1 MDKIKSN
8 ILLIGLN
15 TTYIIH
21 NNIVWGI
28 NLLKKKYLFLIIL
41 VFLFAVSAV
50 SAEEIGNETNL
61 LVNNHDSSL
70 TTESVDENILTDSY
84 ETFHELQDEKENVE
98 KSGFINLTV
107 PELTKYYGGPERF
120 VVTLTDD
127 DNPLPNQQIHIV
139 IKGATYTRTTDDNGE
154 ASLAINLN
162 SDVYDVAVNYEDIS
176 VNSKI
181 TVLSTINAG
190 GVEISGNSGVYYAT
204 FLDSSGNYLAKHTEV
219 TFYFNDIYTVEEIID
234 NKGTAILDIG
244 GESGEYIIT
253 AFNPVTGEMSTKEF
267 AVVSYINDNNDYDSN
282 DYLIYVPN
290 VTKYYKE
297 SKMLYVTLKDKY
309 GQPMANEDVKIT
321 LNGQTYIKTTDNEG
335 IASKAIDLNS
345 GKYDVVTEYR
355 DSKVYSTVT
364 VVDTVVANDF
374 TKIYRNGTQ
383 YYATF
388 LDSNGNAIAENT
400 PIEIN
405 INGVFYTRYTND
417 KGVARMNINLNPG
430 TYILTATNPVTGE
443 QHTTKITVLSSI
455 VENNNIVMNYKDGS
469 RYQVK
474 IIGDDGKPAGAGV
487 KVRFNI
493 NGVFYDRT
501 TDANGYAGLNINLIP
516 GTYTI
521 TAEYNDLRAS
531 NTIRISSVLES
542 KNLNMKFRDG
552 SKFEAKIVDNQ
563 GNPHAGQTVT
573 FNINGV
579 FYTKTTDYDGIARLS
594 INLPAGEYI
603 ITSSY
608 NGLNAANSVN
618 IAPDYLY
625 YTIGSNPLDYD
636 YYMNE
641 YNKFSFDWHYSPQWG
656 AMVRTIYDVYGNQGM
671 EIQDQYIHYG
681 TKYVCWEESTGKE
694 ITLNSAGEVIRWS
707 YGRGYSEEYIRYDYN
722 NNIIERGKWVY
733 Q

>member
-1 MDKIKSN
+1 
-8 ILLIGLN
+8 
-15 TTYIIH
+15 
-21 NNIVWGI
+21 
-28 NLLKKKYLFLIIL
+28 
-41 VFLFAVSAV
+41 
-50 SAEEIGNETNL
+50 
-61 LVNNHDSSL
+61 
-70 TTESVDENILTDSY
+70 
-84 ETFHELQDEKENVE
+84 
-98 KSGFINLTV
+98 
-107 PELTKYYGGPERF
+107 
-120 VVTLTDD
+120 
-127 DNPLPNQQIHIV
+127 
-139 IKGATYTRTTDDNGE
+139 
-154 ASLAINLN
+154 
-162 SDVYDVAVNYEDIS
+162 
-176 VNSKI
+176 
-181 TVLSTINAG
+181 
-190 GVEISGNSGVYYAT
+190 
-204 FLDSSGNYLAKHTEV
+204 
-219 TFYFNDIYTVEEIID
+219 
-234 NKGTAILDIG
+234 
-244 GESGEYIIT
+244 
-253 AFNPVTGEMSTKEF
+253 MSTKEF
-267 AVVSYINDNNDYDSN
+267 AVVSYINDNN

-579 FYTKTTDYDGIARLS
+579 FYTKTTDYDGIARLN
-594 INLPAGEYI
+594 INLPAGNYI
-603 ITSSY
+603 ITSMY

-618 IAPDYLY
+618 ITPDYLY

-641 YNKFSFDWHYSPQWG
+641 YNKFSLDWKYSPQWG
-656 AMVRTIYDVYGNQGM
+656 GMVRTIYDIYGNQGL
-671 EIQDQYIHYG
+671 EVRDQDVHAG
-681 TKYVCWEESTGKE
+681 VKYNCYEASTGKE
-694 ITLNSAGEVIRWS
+694 ISLNSAGEVIMWS
-707 YGRGYSEEYIRYDYN
+707 YGRGYTEEYIRYDYN

>member
-1 MDKIKSN
+1 M
-8 ILLIGLN
+8 
-15 TTYIIH
+15 
-21 NNIVWGI
+21 
-28 NLLKKKYLFLIIL
+28 L
-41 VFLFAVSAV
+41 VCLFAVSAV
-50 SAEEIGNETNL
+50 SAEEMSNETNML
-61 LVNNHDSSL
+61 ANNHDSSL

-98 KSGFINLTV
+98 KSGFINLTA

-267 AVVSYINDNNDYDSN
+267 AVVSYINDNDDYDSN

-290 VTKYYKE
+290 VTKSYKE

-579 FYTKTTDYDGIARLS
+579 FYTKTTDADGIARLS

-641 YNKFSFDWHYSPQWG
+641 YNKFSFDWHYSPQWDS
-656 AMVRTIYDVYGNQGM
+656 MVRTIYDVYGNQGM

>member
-1 MDKIKSN
+1 M
-8 ILLIGLN
+8 
-15 TTYIIH
+15 
-21 NNIVWGI
+21 
-28 NLLKKKYLFLIIL
+28 LKKRYLFLIIL
-41 VFLFAVSAV
+41 VCLFAVSAV
-50 SAEEIGNETNL
+50 SASEIGNDTNML
-61 LVNNHDSSL
+61 ANNHDSSL

-84 ETFHELQDEKENVE
+84 ETFQELQDEKENVE
-98 KSGFINLTV
+98 KSGFINLTA

-579 FYTKTTDYDGIARLS
+579 FYTKTTDADGIARLS